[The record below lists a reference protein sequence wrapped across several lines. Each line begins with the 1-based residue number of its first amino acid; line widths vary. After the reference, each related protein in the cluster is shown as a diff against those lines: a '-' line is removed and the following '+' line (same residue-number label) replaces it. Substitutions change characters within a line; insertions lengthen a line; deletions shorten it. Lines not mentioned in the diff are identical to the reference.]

1 MFTIQLFREV
11 QDHKDRMT
19 KLLAEQLKQK
29 VDDEDER
36 IAKATAEKEAKLA
49 KEVAEKKEKL
59 DKSLAGIAAHRTQM
73 VRNVSLP
80 FLVEF
85 L

>member
-1 MFTIQLFREV
+1 
-11 QDHKDRMT
+11 MT

-59 DKSLAGIAAHRTQM
+59 DKSLADIASHRTQM
-73 VRNVSLP
+73 VGTVALQYFSP
-80 FLVEF
+80 FEF
-85 L
+85 SGFLFHFSSIYPY